1 VADPGPAPGGAA
13 AAAPAA
19 QLRAALVTHLERI
32 GGIRSAPVRAA
43 FLAVPRHLFTPG
55 EPLHRAYANDI
66 VVTRTDSAGMPTSS
80 VSAPGMQ
87 AVMLEQAQV
96 RPGMRVLEIG
106 SGGYNAALLA
116 ELAGPAGQVV
126 TADIDPQ
133 VTARAR
139 DCLAR
144 AGYPQVTVVLADGE
158 YGVPGHAP
166 YDRIIVTAGA
176 WDIPP
181 AWPAQL
187 AAGGRLVVPLRIRGL
202 TRSAAFEPRDGHLA
216 SLSHLWCA
224 FVPVQGAGARAEQ
237 RLLLDRSGVAVRTD
251 DDVPGD
257 AAVLGRALAG
267 PAVAEWSGV
276 RTRGGGL
283 DSLFLWLA
291 GTLPRFG
298 LLTRPGTEAARALAE
313 PASPYGGPALLGAD
327 GGSFAYLTARP
338 AGAGGQVRELGARG
352 HGPDGAALAGVLA
365 GGVRRWDAGPRR
377 GPAAQIAV
385 YPAGTPAA
393 ALPPGGQ
400 VIAKRHTLVVLCWPR
415 APATAPS

>member
-1 VADPGPAPGGAA
+1 M
-13 AAAPAA
+13 
-19 QLRAALVTHLERI
+19 VTHLNRI
-32 GGIRSAPVRAA
+32 GGIRSGPVRAA

-66 VVTRTDSAGMPTSS
+66 VVTRTDPTGNPTSS

-87 AVMLEQAQV
+87 AVMLEQAQI

-116 ELAGPAGQVV
+116 ELAGPDGRVV

-144 AGYPQVTVVLADGE
+144 ARYPQVRVVLADGE
-158 YGVPGHAP
+158 YGVPGYAP

-181 AWPAQL
+181 AWPDQL
-187 AAGGRLVVPLRIRGL
+187 APGGRLVVPLRIRGL

-267 PAVAEWSGV
+267 PAAAEWTGV
-276 RTRGGGL
+276 RARAGGL

-313 PASPYGGPALLGAD
+313 PASPYGGQALLGGD
-327 GGSFAYLTARP
+327 GGSFAYLTSRP
-338 AGAGGQVRELGARG
+338 AGGRVRELGARG
-352 HGPDGAALAGVLA
+352 HGPDGAGLAAVMA

-377 GPAAQIAV
+377 APAAQIAV
-385 YPAGTPAA
+385 YPAGTQAA
-393 ALPPGGQ
+393 DLPPGGQ
-400 VIAKRHTLVVLCWPR
+400 VIPKRHTLVVLCWPGVPVPAA
-415 APATAPS
+415 APATAPP

>member
-1 VADPGPAPGGAA
+1 
-13 AAAPAA
+13 
-19 QLRAALVTHLERI
+19 
-32 GGIRSAPVRAA
+32 
-43 FLAVPRHLFTPG
+43 
-55 EPLHRAYANDI
+55 
-66 VVTRTDSAGMPTSS
+66 
-80 VSAPGMQ
+80 
-87 AVMLEQAQV
+87 
-96 RPGMRVLEIG
+96 
-106 SGGYNAALLA
+106 
-116 ELAGPAGQVV
+116 
-126 TADIDPQ
+126 
-133 VTARAR
+133 
-139 DCLAR
+139 
-144 AGYPQVTVVLADGE
+144 VVLADGE

-181 AWPAQL
+181 AWPDQL
-187 AAGGRLVVPLRIRGL
+187 APGGRLVVPLRIRGL

-267 PAVAEWSGV
+267 PAAAEWTGV
-276 RTRGGGL
+276 RSRAGGL

-313 PASPYGGPALLGAD
+313 PASPYGGPAVLGAD
-327 GGSFAYLTARP
+327 GGSFAYLTSRP

-352 HGPDGAALAGVLA
+352 HGPDGAGLAGVLA

-385 YPAGTPAA
+385 YPAGTRAA
-393 ALPPGGQ
+393 DLPPGGQ
-400 VIAKRHTLVVLCWPR
+400 VIAKRHTLVVLCWPGIPVPAA
-415 APATAPS
+415 APATAPP

>member
-1 VADPGPAPGGAA
+1 MADPGPAPGGAA
-13 AAAPAA
+13 AAASAA

-313 PASPYGGPALLGAD
+313 PASPYGAGPARRRRRQLRVPDVPPG
-327 GGSFAYLTARP
+327 R
-338 AGAGGQVRELGARG
+338 AGGQVRELGARG
-352 HGPDGAALAGVLA
+352 HGPDGAGLAGVLA

>member
-1 VADPGPAPGGAA
+1 MADPGPAPGGAA
-13 AAAPAA
+13 AAASAA

-43 FLAVPRHLFTPG
+43 LLAVPRHLFTPG

-267 PAVAEWSGV
+267 PAVTEWSGV
-276 RTRGGGL
+276 RTGGGGL

-298 LLTRPGTEAARALAE
+298 LPRTL
-313 PASPYGGPALLGAD
+313 
-327 GGSFAYLTARP
+327 
-338 AGAGGQVRELGARG
+338 
-352 HGPDGAALAGVLA
+352 PD
-365 GGVRRWDAGPRR
+365 
-377 GPAAQIAV
+377 
-385 YPAGTPAA
+385 
-393 ALPPGGQ
+393 
-400 VIAKRHTLVVLCWPR
+400 
-415 APATAPS
+415 

>member
-1 VADPGPAPGGAA
+1 VADPGPVPGGAA
-13 AAAPAA
+13 AAETAE
-19 QLRAALVTHLERI
+19 QLRAALVTHLNRI
-32 GGIRSAPVRAA
+32 GAIRSAPVHAA

-66 VVTRTDSAGMPTSS
+66 VVTRTDPAGIPTSS

-126 TADIDPQ
+126 TADIDRH

-139 DCLAR
+139 DCLDR
-144 AGYPQVTVVLADGE
+144 AGYPQVTVVLTDGE
-158 YGVPGHAP
+158 YGVPELAP

-187 AAGGRLVVPLRIRGL
+187 APGGRLVVPLRIRGL

-237 RLLLDRSGVAVRTD
+237 RLMLDRSGVAVRTD

-267 PAVAEWSGV
+267 PAACEWTGIRSRAGA
-276 RTRGGGL
+276 L

-298 LLTRPGTEAARALAE
+298 LLTRPGTAAARALAE
-313 PASPYGGPALLGAD
+313 PASPYGGPALLGEA
-327 GGSFAYLTARP
+327 SFAYLTSRP
-338 AGAGGQVRELGARG
+338 AGFGGRVRELGARG
-352 HGPDGAALAGVLA
+352 HGPDGPGLAGVLA
-365 GGVRRWDAGPRR
+365 DGVRRWDAGPRR
-377 GPAAQIAV
+377 GPDAQIAV

-400 VIAKRHTLVVLCWPR
+400 VIAKRHTLVVLCWPGDP
-415 APATAPS
+415 AATAPP

>member
-1 VADPGPAPGGAA
+1 MVA
-13 AAAPAA
+13 
-19 QLRAALVTHLERI
+19 HLNQI
-32 GGIRSAPVRAA
+32 GGIRSPAVHAA

-66 VVTRTDSAGMPTSS
+66 VVTRTDPAGIPTSS

-87 AVMLEQAQV
+87 AVMLEQAGIE
-96 RPGMRVLEIG
+96 PGMRVLEIG

-144 AGYPQVTVVLADGE
+144 AGYPQVKVVLADGE
-158 YGVPGHAP
+158 YGVPGYAP

-181 AWPAQL
+181 AWPGQL
-187 AAGGRLVVPLRIRGL
+187 APGGRLVVPLRIRGL

-216 SLSHLWCA
+216 SHSHLWCA

-237 RLLLDRSGVAVRTD
+237 RLVLDRSGVTVRTD
-251 DDVPGD
+251 DDVPAD
-257 AAVLGRALAG
+257 AAVLGLALAG
-267 PAVAEWSGV
+267 PASDAWTGV
-276 RTRGGGL
+276 RSRAGAL

-298 LLTRPGTEAARALAE
+298 LLTRPATAAARELAE
-313 PASPYGGPALLGAD
+313 PASPYGGPVLLG
-327 GGSFAYLTARP
+327 GGSFAYLTSRP
-338 AGAGGQVRELGARG
+338 AGFGGRVRELGARG
-352 HGPDGAALAGVLA
+352 HGPDGADLAGRLA
-365 GGVRRWDAGPRR
+365 GEVRRWHAGPRR
-377 GPAAQIAV
+377 GPVAGIAV
-385 YPAGTPAA
+385 YPAGTQAA
-393 ALPPGGQ
+393 DLPPGGQ
-400 VIAKRHTLVVLCWPR
+400 VIAKRHTMVVLCWPS
-415 APATAPS
+415 APSAPSATERP

>member
-1 VADPGPAPGGAA
+1 MADPGPAPGGTAA
-13 AAAPAA
+13 AATAEH
-19 QLRAALVTHLERI
+19 LRAAMVTHLNRI
-32 GGIRSAPVRAA
+32 GAIRSAAVRAA

-66 VVTRTDSAGMPTSS
+66 VVTRTDSAGNPTSS

-87 AVMLEQAQV
+87 AVMLEQAQI

-116 ELAGPAGQVV
+116 ELAGRDGQVV

-144 AGYPQVTVVLADGE
+144 ARYPQVTVVLADGE

-181 AWPAQL
+181 AWPDQL
-187 AAGGRLVVPLRIRGL
+187 APGGRLVVPLRIRGL
-202 TRSAAFEPRDGHLA
+202 TRSVAFEPRDGHLA

-267 PAVAEWSGV
+267 PAAAEWTGV
-276 RTRGGGL
+276 RSRAGGL

-313 PASPYGGPALLGAD
+313 PASPYGGPVLLGGD
-327 GGSFAYLTARP
+327 GGSFAYLTSRP
-338 AGAGGQVRELGARG
+338 AGAGGRVRELGARG
-352 HGPDGAALAGVLA
+352 HGPDGAGLAGVLA

-385 YPAGTPAA
+385 YPAGTRAA
-393 ALPPGGQ
+393 DLPPGGQ
-400 VIAKRHTLVVLCWPR
+400 VIAKRHTLVVLCWPGATGP
-415 APATAPS
+415 APL